1 MLVVSQLVRQ
11 LVVIFLLVSA
21 VMESVRVS
29 ESSQDHLVIEDGL
42 NILSFFLLH

>member
-1 MLVVSQLVRQ
+1 MLVVSQFVRQ
-11 LVVIFLLVSA
+11 LVVIFLFVSA

-29 ESSQDHLVIEDGL
+29 ESPQDHLVVEDDL